1 MLEGAPL
8 VWVLTSFP
16 RVGLASPS
24 QAARPAEASAEAEG
38 SSSPPAAPCFAFVAG
53 KGRSDHGGGR

>member
-8 VWVLTSFP
+8 VLMLTSFP
-16 RVGLASPS
+16 RAALATPS

-38 SSSPPAAPCFAFVAG
+38 SFSPPAAPRLALVCWEGMF
-53 KGRSDHGGGR
+53 

>member
-8 VWVLTSFP
+8 VWMLTSFP

-24 QAARPAEASAEAEG
+24 QAARPAEAEG

-53 KGRSDHGGGR
+53 KGRSDHDGGQ